1 MRTFE
6 APNLKLPTNELDF
19 LDYRTA
25 NFPMIYEANP
35 LAIAVFSI
43 LVLGVLAF
51 SFYLGAKA
59 KSSQGYFAAGGSI
72 PWFANGIAFAG
83 D

>member
-1 MRTFE
+1 
-6 APNLKLPTNELDF
+6 
-19 LDYRTA
+19 
-25 NFPMIYEANP
+25 MIYEANP

-72 PWFANGIAFAG
+72 PWFVNGIAFAG

>member
-1 MRTFE
+1 MV
-6 APNLKLPTNELDF
+6 
-19 LDYRTA
+19 
-25 NFPMIYEANP
+25 YEANC
-35 LAIAVFSI
+35 LAIIVFSV
-43 LVLGVLAF
+43 LVSATLAF

-72 PWFANGIAFAG
+72 HWFVNGIAFAC